1 MKQGNYGDFLEK
13 LRAIREIPKGAILVT
28 ADVVGLHP
36 SIPHDEGLIVLRN
49 QHDKFIDKT
58 VPTEDMIKIAEFV
71 LKNNLFEF
79 NSKFYKQISGTAIGT
94 KFAPPYACIF
104 MDYIETEFL
113 KSQEIKPWLWKRF
126 IDDIFFHLDRY
137 RGKS

>member
-1 MKQGNYGDFLEK
+1 M
-13 LRAIREIPKGAILVT
+13 LVT
-28 ADVVGLHP
+28 ADVVGLYP
-36 SIPHDEGLIVLRN
+36 SIPHDKGLKILRN
-49 QHDKFIDKT
+49 QYDKFIDKA
-58 VPTEDMIKIAEFV
+58 VSIEDIIKMAKFV

-79 NSKFYKQISGTAIGT
+79 NSKFYKQISGKAIGT

-113 KSQEIKPWLWKRF
+113 KSQEIKSWLRKRL
-126 IDDIFFHLDRY
+126 IDNIFFHLYRY